1 MVLPV
6 FAATKV
12 PRDGGP
18 NGAARHDNLWFTSAT
33 IKQSP
38 AIQVPVVPLGNG
50 LPTMTANNGGEDD
63 GGSLAGA
70 NAKNTDPLCLFRN
83 CVRIVLL

>member
-38 AIQVPVVPLGNG
+38 DIQVPVVPL
-50 LPTMTANNGGEDD
+50 L
-63 GGSLAGA
+63 SLS
-70 NAKNTDPLCLFRN
+70 LFAF
-83 CVRIVLL
+83 LLAVFSNVFEYRGCSLHCCSQK